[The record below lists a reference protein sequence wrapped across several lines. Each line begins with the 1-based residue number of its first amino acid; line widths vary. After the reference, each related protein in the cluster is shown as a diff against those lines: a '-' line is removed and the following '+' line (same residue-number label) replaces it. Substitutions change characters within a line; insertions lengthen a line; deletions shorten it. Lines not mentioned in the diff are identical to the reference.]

1 MWIEICVVNFPGLF
15 NRLMGKK
22 NRGITWMIDKLI
34 NTIFIIPCGFNYADE
49 EIHEIYEN

>member
-1 MWIEICVVNFPGLF
+1 MVNFPGLF

-34 NTIFIIPCGFNYADE
+34 NTIFIIPCNYADE

>member
-1 MWIEICVVNFPGLF
+1 
-15 NRLMGKK
+15 MGKK